1 MSFLDVKLMLDQ
13 HLNLISGS
21 LPVAWENV
29 KFTPPGNKPWLRPT
43 LINGPSTDVDLS
55 GHQLNPGIYRVD
67 AFYPLGVGEK
77 DLIQKLFEIFRHF
90 KNAGTLT
97 LNDTIINIQAI
108 SLLPRVIDDPWIMGS
123 LDINFVNY
131 ENSAEVV

>member
-1 MSFLDVKLMLDQ
+1 MSFLDVKLMLDK
-13 HLNLISGS
+13 HLSLISGS
-21 LPVAWENV
+21 IPVAWENV

-43 LINGPSTDVDLS
+43 LINGASNDVDLS

-77 DLIQKLFEIFRHF
+77 DLLSKLVEIFSHF
-90 KNAGTLT
+90 KNAQTLE
-97 LNDTIINIQAI
+97 LNDTIISIQAV
-108 SLLPRVIDDPWIMGS
+108 SLLPGVIDDPWMMRS
-123 LDINFVNY
+123 LDINYVHY